1 MESRQ
6 PWHFI
11 YVAVWNALA
20 YFSYLYEVD
29 YYLLA
34 TNKSIMALWKYG
46 IRKHAF

>member
-20 YFSYLYEVD
+20 YFSYMKLITTY
-29 YYLLA
+29 
-34 TNKSIMALWKYG
+34 
-46 IRKHAF
+46 